1 MKRIMLLTLAALL
14 LLGALSACSATGTA
28 TADPWGYG
36 NVSTTRDGYVNGTNR
51 NLPGYDAAG
60 RPLPEYGATRG
71 VPSYDATLLPDESDT
86 GASSDLTTSQS
97 GHTIH

>member
-1 MKRIMLLTLAALL
+1 MKRILLLTLAALL

-36 NVSTTRDGYVNGTNR
+36 NVSTTRNGYVNGTNR
-51 NLPGYDAAG
+51 NMPGYDAAG

-71 VPSYDATLLPDESDT
+71 VPSYDATLLPD
-86 GASSDLTTSQS
+86 AAQS
-97 GHTIH
+97 GSQMTTHSSRTAR

>member
-1 MKRIMLLTLAALL
+1 MKRIMLLTLAMLL
-14 LLGALSACSATGTA
+14 LLSVLSACSAAGTA

-51 NLPGYDAAG
+51 NMPGYDAAG

-71 VPSYDATLLPDESDT
+71 MPSYDATLLPDGSDAGT
-86 GASSDLTTSQS
+86 SGDLATSRS
-97 GHTIH
+97 GRAMH